1 MQTSLKLSKATRL
14 KSKQFIRF
22 FMLAVCV
29 FTLSACAGMGK
40 KFRKTTVA
48 DVGVFTDHTFAMLSE
63 ADFTF
68 AHEEAI
74 YTREYYD
81 RGEIEEQQWFESK
94 ARVEQVL
101 NVMLTYSLA
110 LVTIAET
117 VDSTQGRVRIYA
129 DYLNRIDDP
138 VLRALGLEKDYFDD
152 LIKNVRGEKD
162 LLGALRKAQPI
173 INAMGRY
180 MEQALSAMDTATLE
194 LIQKVDEKIDH
205 EYRDIIRYQATL
217 EQEKYAVLGAL
228 EQLYL
233 IAKGN
238 PDAYGRLKASGTI
251 LSKKLTPAGKLSKE
265 DLRAMRSSLMERL
278 NRRHQIAS
286 EIEAD
291 WKLYRAKHRELDNL
305 HEKIRVDIRLAR
317 LRTLVWI
324 RAHQKMASGRVNPAE
339 WFDIDE
345 TPALLFKIGKSAVP
359 IPGF

>member
-1 MQTSLKLSKATRL
+1 MQTSRKLSKTARL
-14 KSKQFIRF
+14 PSRRFIRF
-22 FMLAVCV
+22 FMLAVCI

-40 KFRKTTVA
+40 KFKKSTVA

-68 AHEEAI
+68 AHGDAV

-94 ARVEQVL
+94 ARAEQVL
-101 NVMLTYSLA
+101 NVMLTYSLK

-117 VDSTQGRVRIYA
+117 EDSTQGRVRIYA

-152 LIKNVRGEKD
+152 LIKKVRGEKD

-194 LIQKVDEKIDH
+194 LVQKVDEKIDY
-205 EYRDIIRYQATL
+205 EYKDVIRYQETL
-217 EQEKYAVLGAL
+217 GQEKYAVLGAL
-228 EQLYL
+228 EQLFL
-233 IAKGN
+233 MAKGD
-238 PDAYGRLKASGTI
+238 PDAYGRLKAGGAV
-251 LSKKLTPAGKLSKE
+251 LSKKLIPAGKPSEE
-265 DLRAMRSSLMERL
+265 DLAAIRNYLMQRLKGMHEIGAEIEPDWKIYRAM
-278 NRRHQIAS
+278 HQ
-286 EIEAD
+286 
-291 WKLYRAKHRELDNL
+291 ELDNL
-305 HEKIRVDIRLAR
+305 HEKIKIDIRRAR
-317 LRTLVWI
+317 LSTIVWI

-339 WFDIDE
+339 WFDIDDA
-345 TPALLFKIGKSAVP
+345 PALLFKLGTGALP

>member
-1 MQTSLKLSKATRL
+1 MQKNLKLSKAARL
-14 KSKQFIRF
+14 PFRQFIRF

-48 DVGVFTDHTFAMLSE
+48 DVGVFTDHTFAMLHE

-68 AHEEAI
+68 AHGEAI

-81 RGEIEEQQWFESK
+81 RGEIEEQQWFASK
-94 ARVEQVL
+94 ARAEKVL
-101 NVMLTYSLA
+101 NVMLTYSLK

-117 VDSTQGRVRIYA
+117 EDSKDGRVRVYA
-129 DYLNRIDDP
+129 DYLNRIDDTI
-138 VLRALGLEKDYFDD
+138 LKALGLEKDYFDD
-152 LIKNVRGEKD
+152 LIKNVRDEKD

-180 MEQALSAMDTATLE
+180 MEQALNAMDTATQE
-194 LIQKVDEKIDH
+194 LIQKVDQKIDY
-205 EYRDIIRYQATL
+205 EYRDVIRYQATL
-217 EQEKYAVLGAL
+217 EQEKYAILGAL

-233 IAKGN
+233 IANGD

-251 LSKKLTPAGKLSKE
+251 LSEKLIPAGKPSEE
-265 DLRAMRSSLMERL
+265 DLQAMRGYLMKRL
-278 NRRHQIAS
+278 NRRHQIVA
-286 EIEAD
+286 EIEPD
-291 WKLYRAKHRELDNL
+291 WKLYRAKHRELDILN
-305 HEKIRVDIRLAR
+305 EKIGVDIRRAR
-317 LRTLVWI
+317 LSTIVWI

-339 WFDIDE
+339 WFDIDDA
-345 TPALLFKIGKSAVP
+345 PALLFKLGTSALP